1 MSYRPRSSSTRF
13 PLTRRALIGG
23 AGLLAATAVGAGVV
37 QETRHP
43 ASTPTPAATA
53 PPAVPAVPT
62 RTAATRVAQAP
73 PTKAAKPSA
82 TTAAA
87 MTGIEEVSLGRLR
100 QALDQRHISVQE
112 LVKLSLDRIA
122 RFDTTDNGGPGLR
135 AVIETNP
142 DAAYIAKI
150 RDRELA
156 QGKRR
161 GPLHGIPL
169 VVKDVLATADAMH
182 TTAGSYA
189 LLTNPTASDAFI
201 VDRLRQAGAIIV
213 GKANMSEW
221 SAFRSYQQTSGW
233 SGRGG
238 QACNPYQLDMSPW
251 GSSSGSAIAVAAS
264 YVPVAIGAETD
275 GSIMCPASA
284 CGVVGLKPTV
294 GLVSRAG
301 VLPVSWTQD
310 SPGPVARSVT
320 DAALLLNAIVAYDP
334 NDPAYGTFGWAAPEA
349 NASSVPGAGAIDYTA
364 ALRPDGLKGARIG
377 ICRALFN
384 FDDDAAGAVDDA
396 LGVLEQAGATLV
408 DDANIP
414 TVETLAPAITEMDVL
429 LAEFRAGLDDFL
441 TSFQAGGPVQSLD
454 DVVAYNND
462 HADQEM
468 QTCDQSVLEMAQQ
481 AASVS
486 DDSYSQTLSDN
497 LSLAREQGI
506 DAIMDELQLDALIA
520 PTAAVPT
527 RIEVGGD
534 DFPGSCTQVSS
545 MAGYPILT
553 VPVGYV
559 RGLPVGL
566 CFMGRAFSE
575 AKLLQY
581 GFAFEQAYQVRTPP
595 EYRSGD

>member
-1 MSYRPRSSSTRF
+1 MSYRPRHTSTRL
-13 PLTRRALIGG
+13 PLTRRALLGS
-23 AGLLAATAVGAGVV
+23 AGLLAAGAIGAGVV
-37 QETRHP
+37 RETHQP
-43 ASTPTPAATA
+43 AGTPVAKI
-53 PPAVPAVPT
+53 PPP
-62 RTAATRVAQAP
+62 
-73 PTKAAKPSA
+73 
-82 TTAAA
+82 TAAA
-87 MTGIEEVSLGRLR
+87 AQTRAASIRIAETPARRASPHATGPATAKLTGIEEVSLIQLR
-100 QALDQRHISVQE
+100 QALDQRQFSVQE

-122 RFDTTDNGGPGLR
+122 RLDTSDNGGPGLR
-135 AVIETNP
+135 AMIETNP
-142 DAAYIAKI
+142 DAAYIAQV
-150 RDRELA
+150 RDQELA

-161 GPLHGIPL
+161 GRLHGIPI
-169 VVKDVLATADAMH
+169 VVKDVLATADSMH

-189 LLTNPTASDAFI
+189 LLNNPTTTDAFI
-201 VDRLRQAGAIIV
+201 VDQLRQAGAIII

-310 SPGPVARSVT
+310 SPGPVARSVW
-320 DAALLLNAIVAYDP
+320 DAALVLNVIAGYDP

-349 NASSVPGAGAIDYTA
+349 NATAPGGDVDYTA
-364 ALRPDGLKGARIG
+364 GLSPDGLKGARIG
-377 ICRALFN
+377 ICRALFD
-384 FDDDAAGAVDDA
+384 FDDDAAGAVDDV
-396 LGVLEQAGATLV
+396 LTVLEQAGATLV
-408 DDANIP
+408 DNADIP
-414 TVETLAPAITEMDVL
+414 TVGTLAPAITEMDVL
-429 LAEFRAGLDDFL
+429 LAEFRAGLADFL
-441 TSFQAGGPVQSLD
+441 GTYQAGGAVQSLD
-454 DVVAYNND
+454 DVVAYNDAN
-462 HADQEM
+462 ADQEM
-468 QTCDQSVLEMAQQ
+468 QECDQSVLEMAQQ
-481 AASVS
+481 AADVS
-486 DDSYSQTLSDN
+486 DDSYTQTLTDN

-527 RIEVGGD
+527 QIESGGD
-534 DFPGSCTQVSS
+534 NFPGSCTQVSS

-581 GFAFEQAYQVRTPP
+581 GYAFEQAHQVRTPP
-595 EYRSGD
+595 EYRTGQ

>member
-1 MSYRPRSSSTRF
+1 MSYRPRSTSTRL
-13 PLTRRALIGG
+13 PLTRRALLGG
-23 AGLLAATAVGAGVV
+23 AGLIAAGAIGAGIMH
-37 QETRHP
+37 EAGR
-43 ASTPTPAATA
+43 STPTPATTA
-53 PPAVPAVPT
+53 PPTSKSTAPAVARP
-62 RTAATRVAQAP
+62 AGTRVAQAP
-73 PTKAAKPSA
+73 ARRVTPAAKGS
-82 TTAAA
+82 TAKL
-87 MTGIEEVSLGRLR
+87 TGIEEVSMTQLR
-100 QALDQRHISVQE
+100 QALDARQLSVQE
-112 LVKLSLDRIA
+112 LVQLSLDRIA
-122 RFDTTDNGGPGLR
+122 RLDTTGNGGPGLR

-142 DAAYIAKI
+142 DAAYVAKM
-150 RDRELA
+150 RDQELA

-161 GPLHGIPL
+161 GRLHGIPI
-169 VVKDVLATADAMH
+169 VVKDVFSTADAMH

-189 LLTNPTASDAFI
+189 LLNNPTTSDAFI
-201 VDRLRQAGAIIV
+201 VQQLREAGAVIV

-238 QACNPYQLDMSPW
+238 QAVNPYQLDMSPW

-264 YVPVAIGAETD
+264 YVPVAVGAETD
-275 GSIMCPASA
+275 GSIMCPSSA
-284 CGVVGLKPTV
+284 CSVVGLKPTV

-310 SPGPVARSVT
+310 SPGPVARSVW
-320 DAALLLNAIVAYDP
+320 DAALLLNVIAGYDA
-334 NDPAYGTFGWAAPEA
+334 NDPAYGAFGWAAPEA
-349 NASSVPGAGAIDYTA
+349 NGSVPGGNTDYTA
-364 ALRPDGLKGARIG
+364 GLSPDGLKGARIG
-377 ICRALFN
+377 ICRSLFN
-384 FDDDAAGAVDDA
+384 FDDDAAGAVDDV
-396 LGVLEQAGATLV
+396 LNVLEQAGATLV
-408 DDANIP
+408 DNANIP

-441 TSFQAGGPVQSLD
+441 ATYQAGGSIQSLD

-462 HADQEM
+462 NPGQEL
-468 QTCDQSVLEMAQQ
+468 QVCDQSVLEMAQQ
-481 AASVS
+481 AADVS
-486 DDSYSQTLSDN
+486 DDFYVQTLTDN
-497 LSLAREQGI
+497 LSLARDQGI
-506 DAIMDELQLDALIA
+506 DAVMDAMQLDALIA

-527 RIEVGGD
+527 QIESGGD

-581 GFAFEQAYQVRTPP
+581 GYAFEQAHQVRTPP
-595 EYRSGD
+595 QYRSG